1 MILEPGKQNSG
12 RRRMAFKIGNGGAR
26 ISAQTHSG
34 NITIERG
41 TTNRAKPE

>member
-1 MILEPGKQNSG
+1 MILQPGSQNGG

-41 TTNRAKPE
+41 TGRATPE